1 MKKNNK
7 KGFIFAET
15 IIISVVV
22 LGALIFIY
30 TQFMSINKS
39 YQNSFRYNTV
49 DKLYATKNI
58 VEYVK
63 TDGLDTLT
71 SSLTGEYIDITSC
84 SSDYFLENKYCED
97 LYHNLGIKTVL
108 FAKEDVTE
116 LKKQQNLPFTEE
128 MKSYLKTIPSKKENR
143 YRIIAEFKDNT
154 FATLK
159 FD

>member
-30 TQFMSINKS
+30 TQFMNVNKS
-39 YQNSFRYNTV
+39 YQTSFRYNNV
-49 DKLYATKNI
+49 DKLYATKNLI
-58 VEYVK
+58 EYVK
-63 TDGLDTLT
+63 TDGFDTLQP
-71 SSLTGEYIDITSC
+71 SLTGEYIDITNC
-84 SSDYFLENKYCED
+84 SNNYFIETLYCQA
-97 LYHNLGIKTVL
+97 LVKNLSAKTIL
-108 FAKEDVTE
+108 FTKEDVTE
-116 LKKQQNLPFTEE
+116 LKKQTNLPFSEE
-128 MKSYLKTIPSKKENR
+128 MKAYIKTIQSKKENK
-143 YRIIAEFKDNT
+143 YRLIVEFEDNT